1 MTPRVVRADGC
12 VAVIGKTP
20 ISSESYHVRYQANWV
35 AAVRRLINRRYRNP
49 ADPRVSHAQPPLHE
63 LSGEKKRLQIGFWG
77 RLVRLH
83 LAGLSGPI
91 AELAAMGESSLVG
104 GGEQSGMLM

>member
-1 MTPRVVRADGC
+1 MTPRVVNAGGF

-20 ISSESYHVRYQANWV
+20 ISSESYHVRYQANGV

-49 ADPRVSHAQPPLHE
+49 ADPKVSHAQPPLHE
-63 LSGEKKRLQIGFWG
+63 MMGEKNACKSGLG

-83 LAGLSGPI
+83 LDGLSGPI
-91 AELAAMGESSLVG
+91 AELAATNGRVAW
-104 GGEQSGMLM
+104 